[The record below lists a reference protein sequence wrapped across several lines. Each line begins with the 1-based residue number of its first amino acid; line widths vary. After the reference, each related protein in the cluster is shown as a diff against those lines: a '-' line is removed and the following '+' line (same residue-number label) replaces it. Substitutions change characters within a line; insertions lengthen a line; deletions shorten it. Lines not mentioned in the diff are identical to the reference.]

1 MLKDLYQKTGR
12 AADLQESADAFKA
25 SCFDPFGQPIIRIS
39 SGKQAAQILV
49 AEQMWED
56 SSHVLD
62 EVLQLLRQV
71 TRPTDSREKW
81 QKDLATFSG
90 LASRTA
96 SVHLKTGRSPLEALQ
111 ALESGRGIIASLMMD
126 VRWDISRLQNINLL
140 LWQVYKEMGLQ
151 LAAFN
156 NADAPLIS
164 VEEKEHRQFTLK
176 KLNELQD
183 KIRQYPGFERFLLPP
198 TEDEILGLAQ
208 DGPLVCF
215 NVNNI
220 SSEAFLVT
228 TTGVQTL
235 HLPNLKESNIQRSLR
250 MFASRGNRSRRDAS
264 LCDSDDEEEPS
275 TSDLT
280 AELVSLWKHAVR
292 PVLEQLGFLGQKDP
306 PQSLPR
312 IWWVGGGPMALVP
325 LHAAGEHTLGSTE
338 NTLSHVTSSY
348 APTLK
353 ALQYSRSRP
362 KPHFTYMN
370 SRSELEMVIISMPTT
385 PEGYKALRVTEEV
398 AAAQENSEDWRNIT
412 SLDRPS
418 RESALKALEHCD
430 IAHFACHATADQ
442 LQPMQSA
449 LLLGRD
455 VLERLTLED
464 IMKMDIDNRG
474 HAPVAYL
481 SACSTA
487 EIKVRNLAD
496 ESIHLA
502 SAFQLAGF
510 MHVIGTLWAADDDA
524 AVEIAGKFYK
534 GLELYDRQLFDQR
547 ESGSVAYALHY
558 AVQHYRNIPGNSMAV
573 AKWAPF
579 IHLGC

>member
-1 MLKDLYQKTGR
+1 
-12 AADLQESADAFKA
+12 
-25 SCFDPFGQPIIRIS
+25 
-39 SGKQAAQILV
+39 
-49 AEQMWED
+49 MWED
-56 SSHVLD
+56 GSHVLD
-62 EVLQLLRQV
+62 EVLQVFCQV

-81 QKDLATFSG
+81 LKDLATFSG
-90 LASRTA
+90 LASRAA
-96 SVHLKTGRSPLEALQ
+96 SVYLKAGRSPLKALQ

-126 VRWDISRLQNINLL
+126 IRWDISKLQYSYPFF
-140 LWQVYKEMGLQ
+140 WDTYKTMRNRI
-151 LAAFN
+151 AAFN
-156 NADAPLIS
+156 DADASMIS
-164 VEEKEHRQFTLK
+164 VEEKEHRQNTYK
-176 KLNELQD
+176 WLNSLQD
-183 KIRQYPGFERFLLPP
+183 KIRQCPGFERFLLPP
-198 TEDEILGLAQ
+198 TEEEILGLPQ

-215 NVNNI
+215 NVSNI
-220 SSEAFLVT
+220 SSEIFLVT
-228 TTGVQTL
+228 TTGVQVL
-235 HLPNLKESNIQRSLR
+235 LLPDLKENNIQRSIR
-250 MFASRGNRSRRDAS
+250 MFASRGSRPRRDAL
-264 LCDSDDEEEPS
+264 LCDSDNEEEPS

-292 PVLEQLGFLGQKDP
+292 PVLEQLGLLNQKDP
-306 PQSLPR
+306 SQRLPL
-312 IWWVGGGPMALVP
+312 IWWVGRGPIALVP
-325 LHAAGEHTLGSTE
+325 LHAAGEHILGSTE

-348 APTLK
+348 TPTLK
-353 ALQYSRSRP
+353 ALQHSRSKP
-362 KPHFTYMN
+362 KPHFTYMDWP
-370 SRSELEMVIISMPTT
+370 SELEMVIISMPTT
-385 PEGYKALRVTEEV
+385 PEGYKTLRLTEEV
-398 AAAQENSEDWRNIT
+398 AAVQEKSDYWVNII

-418 RESALKALEHCD
+418 RESALKALKHSD
-430 IAHFACHATADQ
+430 IAHLACYATADQ

-464 IMKMDIDNRG
+464 ILKLDFNTHG

-510 MHVIGTLWAADDDA
+510 MHVVGTLWAADDDA
-524 AVEIAGKFYK
+524 AVSIADKFYE
-534 GLELYDRQLFDQR
+534 GVELYDRQLFNQR

-558 AVQHYRNIPGNSMAV
+558 AVLHYRNIPGNSMAV